1 MKKRWNGELL
11 QGLQELPM
19 ETSASIIAG
28 ESLFFWI
35 GYGWGQ
41 VTKMFASTA
50 SGQSSAQKLV
60 NTALV

>member
-1 MKKRWNGELL
+1 MRKRWNGELL

-35 GYGWGQ
+35 GYGLGQ
-41 VTKMFASTA
+41 VTKMFASSA
-50 SGQSSAQKLV
+50 PGQSSAQKLV
-60 NTALV
+60 NNALV

>member
-28 ESLFFWI
+28 ESLFYWM

-50 SGQSSAQKLV
+50 PGQSSTQKLV

>member
-35 GYGWGQ
+35 GYGLGQ
-41 VTKMFASTA
+41 VTKMFASTSPA
-50 SGQSSAQKLV
+50 QLSGQKLV
-60 NTALV
+60 NTVLV

>member
-28 ESLFFWI
+28 ESLFYWI
-35 GYGWGQ
+35 GYGLGLAAN
-41 VTKMFASTA
+41 MFANSVPGQT
-50 SGQSSAQKLV
+50 SGQK
-60 NTALV
+60 